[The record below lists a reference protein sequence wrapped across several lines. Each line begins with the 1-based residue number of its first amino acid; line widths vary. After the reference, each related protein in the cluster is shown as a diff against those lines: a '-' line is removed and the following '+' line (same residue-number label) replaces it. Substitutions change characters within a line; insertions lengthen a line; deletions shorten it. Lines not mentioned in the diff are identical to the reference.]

1 MYKDLV
7 RTNWFPHALGCE
19 NIGPI
24 LNSSVLV
31 KKKSLPPN
39 HGATKGQINNLFISK
54 KLLNT
59 HVCEGEKGEYVM
71 KGAKGAMIKVIFQV
85 LHMTHVIYLL
95 VYNLKIFI
103 LYT

>member
-1 MYKDLV
+1 MMYKDLV

-59 HVCEGEKGEYVM
+59 HVC
-71 KGAKGAMIKVIFQV
+71 
-85 LHMTHVIYLL
+85 
-95 VYNLKIFI
+95 
-103 LYT
+103 